1 MATCWTPWNPHQR
14 PQAPNSS
21 KQRPKILGVS
31 VVLRPCAPC
40 YERSAMYLEP
50 HGYSLFKDW
59 GLLILGTGED
69 ARVTDSITSL
79 SVAPRLST
87 FRENVSAARVDFLDK
102 TITKREAKLAE
113 RLPPPPSSTR
123 QRRASARSGPPRRSV
138 LCPTVTAPA
147 PRAASPSRSTLL
159 NKNEFSEGRGSR

>member
-1 MATCWTPWNPHQR
+1 
-14 PQAPNSS
+14 
-21 KQRPKILGVS
+21 
-31 VVLRPCAPC
+31 
-40 YERSAMYLEP
+40 MYLEP

-113 RLPPPPSSTR
+113 RLPPPHLQRANDAPQQGQGR
-123 QRRASARSGPPRRSV
+123 QGEACSARR
-138 LCPTVTAPA
+138 
-147 PRAASPSRSTLL
+147 
-159 NKNEFSEGRGSR
+159 